1 MNEHSTP
8 SDDVTAGDLDA
19 RLRRS
24 AGSESSAPQLS
35 PELVTAAPGRRAPRL
50 INHGR
55 ATRAASVSMAAVAA
69 VAVGSLVIAN
79 PFAPRDPLFTA
90 AGGAAPSMEM
100 SSLSDDARIA
110 LWVNY
115 VYEAGPGLSD
125 EAGRGKVFQ
134 VQRVGSPEQVLRE
147 VAGVLGVPGDV
158 EQSDYFDA
166 AYPTYVIGPEDGTA
180 PSVSVTWTGTGSWWF
195 NNPGAYPEPV
205 CETVAYE
212 DENGEVFEYDECL
225 QPAIAPEDSRA
236 PSDADAR
243 ALAVSIFASTG
254 LDVSERDV
262 RVIADEWQTT
272 ATANLTVDGIA
283 TAIEYAVAWSPTGEI
298 VWATG
303 HSIEVI
309 ERGEFDTVS
318 PAAAL
323 ERLSDWRWFGAAGP
337 DYQGGMQILAAES
350 GLARDA
356 GAGVGSPDDSVSSP
370 VREPGESEPAE
381 TEPAE
386 PTDPDGAGEPGSE
399 PEPTIE
405 PEPMPEPI
413 IEPETVTVTVDS
425 AEATLLL
432 MWDSEGNAWL
442 VPGYAMQHPDGWFN
456 TIVSLIEGIIELP
469 APFDGEI
476 MPYLED

>member
-1 MNEHSTP
+1 MT
-8 SDDVTAGDLDA
+8 
-19 RLRRS
+19 
-24 AGSESSAPQLS
+24 
-35 PELVTAAPGRRAPRL
+35 
-50 INHGR
+50 
-55 ATRAASVSMAAVAA
+55 
-69 VAVGSLVIAN
+69 
-79 PFAPRDPLFTA
+79 
-90 AGGAAPSMEM
+90 
-100 SSLSDDARIA
+100 
-110 LWVNY
+110 
-115 VYEAGPGLSD
+115 
-125 EAGRGKVFQ
+125 
-134 VQRVGSPEQVLRE
+134 
-147 VAGVLGVPGDV
+147 
-158 EQSDYFDA
+158 
-166 AYPTYVIGPEDGTA
+166 
-180 PSVSVTWTGTGSWWF
+180 
-195 NNPGAYPEPV
+195 
-205 CETVAYE
+205 
-212 DENGEVFEYDECL
+212 
-225 QPAIAPEDSRA
+225 
-236 PSDADAR
+236 
-243 ALAVSIFASTG
+243 IFAATG
-254 LDVSERDV
+254 LDVVERDI